1 MQIIRLSI
9 LPTLRQNHISIENYR
24 KLPRSKQTYIITAA
38 LKYLKKINLI
48 GVRDKFLKFSS
59 NIKNIDKDLKDLSKS
74 EINMISADKNSSGTS
89 S

>member
-1 MQIIRLSI
+1 M
-9 LPTLRQNHISIENYR
+9 
-24 KLPRSKQTYIITAA
+24 
-38 LKYLKKINLI
+38 
-48 GVRDKFLKFSS
+48 RDKFLKFSS